1 LYNML
6 KHGSSAVRSGTSGA
20 VTTVD
25 VHHRP
30 SIACNILLV
39 ASRHHQSHSIA
50 PALKYYKRNER
61 SPKASSAQPTQ
72 DVTTSLAENLRAL
85 GADPQTVLEHP
96 DLQAVDHELLTSA
109 LSALSDWVPRR
120 SLGALLERHPSLLTA
135 PLGAWGDFLASFGF
149 QRLAIQELFLN
160 SPDVITSSSVFRAG
174 QVFLFLR
181 QLGLS
186 NEEIVG
192 PIFRWRAL
200 LAEGADYQSAASF
213 LASEGEVPVDLLP
226 RVASTYPGL
235 LAAPLEGE
243 LRPRLH
249 FLKGLGPEASRVL
262 RGVLWEDWCGWVHGL
277 ANWSTAVAPKLM
289 ALEGVLPGGRP
300 AAEALFREVPEA
312 LKCPPESRLVPNL
325 RLLTGRMGIQGEQLF
340 ALLRGA
346 PAILSLPPEQL
357 ESRWVFLLEAVNGS
371 EADLLAYPPYLLA
384 SLSKITGPRF
394 FYITLR
400 GLTSRLTSRAS
411 NGCDTVASESRGSGL
426 EVGSGFETA
435 ASNKDNLDLR
445 WLCEGSDDEWLKRMA
460 VEKRAGP
467 SGGGGSAALLALPV
481 GAAGESRIAA
491 QGQEGGEEPA
501 AGQQQPQRQQEG
513 VVDEELLLLRGDY
526 DEVVSEW
533 DSLLGWC
540 CDKAF
545 TERGRKR
552 FEEQLSLFC
561 LLIQG

>member
-1 LYNML
+1 NML
-6 KHGSSAVRSGTSGA
+6 KHASSAVRSGTSGDI
-20 VTTVD
+20 TRVD

-30 SIACNILLV
+30 LTACNILV
-39 ASRHHQSHSIA
+39 IASRHHQSHSIA
-50 PALKYYKRNER
+50 PVLKYYKRNER
-61 SPKASSAQPTQ
+61 SPKAPSAQPAQ

-85 GADPQTVLEHP
+85 GADPHVVLEHP
-96 DLQAVDHELLTSA
+96 DLRAIDHELFTSA
-109 LSALSDWVPRR
+109 LSVLSDWVPRR
-120 SLGALLERHPSLLTA
+120 SLGALLERHPSLLIA
-135 PLGAWGDFLASFGF
+135 QLRAWADFLDSFGF

-160 SPDVITSSSVFRAG
+160 SPDVITSSSVHRAG

-192 PIFRWRAL
+192 PIFRWKAL

-213 LASEGEVPVDLLP
+213 LEREGEVPEDLLP

-235 LAAPLEGE
+235 LAAPVEGE

-249 FLKGLGPEASRVL
+249 FLKVLGPEASRVL
-262 RGVLWEDWCGWVHGL
+262 RGVLWEDWCGWIHGL
-277 ANWSTAVAPKLM
+277 ANWSTAVAPKLV

-384 SLSKITGPRF
+384 SLSKVTGPRF

-400 GLTSRLTSRAS
+400 GLTSRAS
-411 NGCDTVASESRGSGL
+411 NGVVSESGENGL
-426 EVGSGFETA
+426 EAGAGFGTA
-435 ASNKDNLDLR
+435 ASNLDLR
-445 WLCEGSDDEWLKRMA
+445 WLCKGSDDEWLKRVA
-460 VEKRAGP
+460 AEQRAGS
-467 SGGGGSAALLALPV
+467 SGGGRSAALLALAV
-481 GAAGESRIAA
+481 GAGGEPSIAA
-491 QGQEGGEEPA
+491 QGQEGAEEPE
-501 AGQQQPQRQQEG
+501 AGQQQPQRPQEG
-513 VVDEELLLLRGDY
+513 VVDGELLLLRGDY

-540 CDKAF
+540 CDKA
-545 TERGRKR
+545 
-552 FEEQLSLFC
+552 
-561 LLIQG
+561 